1 VYEFKTLM
9 HASFVFPFASAV
21 NSYFGKQKF
30 RVEEFMVIRPGT
42 GPDKSHCLD
51 KGFRKEMQ
59 V

>member
-1 VYEFKTLM
+1 M